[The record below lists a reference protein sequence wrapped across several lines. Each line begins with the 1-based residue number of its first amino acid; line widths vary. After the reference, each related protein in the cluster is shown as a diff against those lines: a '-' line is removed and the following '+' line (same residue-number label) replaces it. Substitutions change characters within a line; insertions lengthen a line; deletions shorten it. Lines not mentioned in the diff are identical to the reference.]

1 MKKRICPN
9 CKVELE
15 EGVEKC
21 PLCENLDAKT
31 QKEEIRAKYASEL
44 LNLSEKRSKVYAWE
58 LSAIIAFSTILILFI
73 VDLVTVKG
81 INWSLYAMTSIA
93 GVWLLLTSFIFFLK
107 RPFWLATCVIVSIL
121 GALVLIDL
129 IKPPLNWFPTLGM
142 PIGISV
148 GLVFSL
154 LLVLLNKLKNRGFN
168 VLGFILIFI
177 SVLCFPIEAFADL
190 HLNGKV
196 DIEWSAI
203 AAASMLP
210 ISWVLL
216 FLHYRL
222 KKGNNLRS
230 FFHV

>member
-1 MKKRICPN
+1 MNNKVCPN

-15 EGVEKC
+15 AGMDTC
-21 PLCENLDAKT
+21 PLCDESETRKPKT
-31 QKEEIRAKYASEL
+31 ISRAKYASEL
-44 LNLSEKRSKVYAWE
+44 LQLSERKSMVYAWE
-58 LSAIIAFSTILILFI
+58 LSAIIAFSAILILFI
-73 VDLVTVKG
+73 VDLVVERG
-81 INWSLYAMTSIA
+81 IYWSLFAITAIGGIFLM
-93 GVWLLLTSFIFFLK
+93 LTSFIFLLR
-107 RPFWLATCVIVSIL
+107 RPIWLAITVIASL
-121 GALVLIDL
+121 LSALFLFDL
-129 IKPPLNWFPTLGM
+129 IRAPLNWFFALGL
-142 PIGISV
+142 PIGLSF

-154 LLVLLNKLKNRGFN
+154 LLFLLNRLKFRGFN

-177 SVLCFPIEAFADL
+177 SGLCFPIEVFADL
-190 HLNGKV
+190 YMHNEV

-222 KKGNNLRS
+222 KKGNDLRS